1 MDKDIYDQMFGLQQA
16 WFNQA
21 LAQQKA
27 LYDEAIKAWSRL
39 LAAPKVIDWARD
51 VAVGTTPHEVV
62 YEEENLRLLRYRR
75 DSPPAY
81 AEPIVFCYALVN
93 RPYILDLQPDRSV
106 IRQFLNRGFDVYLI
120 DWGDASAADRRMT
133 LRDYIRGLIKNVA
146 DYVVAHSPAPR
157 FHLVGYCMGGTM
169 STIFTALYPE
179 PVKTLSLMAAPLDFS
194 VGGDESL
201 VQLWSD
207 PKYFDV
213 DALIDAFGNCPASFL
228 QTSFQ
233 MMKPVQNYV
242 TKYITLYDKL
252 DDEKFVE
259 NYLAMEKW
267 TNDNIPVAGETF
279 REFVKKLYQ
288 RNELVKGEFRL
299 GVGEEPI
306 QLKRI
311 TCPLLVLTATADHLV
326 PPGQT
331 EGLLPYVGS
340 TDTKAMRLNA
350 GHIGLA
356 VSSKAHKQ
364 FWPEATGWLAERSSP
379 PQSDGRSSHSP
390 TAASAASKPVRK
402 ART

>member
-1 MDKDIYDQMFGLQQA
+1 MYDQMFGLQQA

-21 LAQQKA
+21 LAHQKA
-27 LYDEAIKAWSRL
+27 LYDETIKAWSRL
-39 LAAPKVIDWARD
+39 LAVPKTVDWARD

-62 YEEENLRLLRYRR
+62 YEKDNLRLLRYQR

-81 AEPIVFCYALVN
+81 AEPVLFCYALVN
-93 RPYILDLQPDRSV
+93 RPYILDLQSNRSV
-106 IRQFLNRGFDVYLI
+106 IRQFLNRGFDVYSI
-120 DWGDASAADRRMT
+120 DWGEASAVDRSLT
-133 LRDYIRGLIKNVA
+133 LNDYIRGLIKNVA
-146 DYVVAHSPAPR
+146 DFVVAHSQTPN

-179 PVKTLSLMAAPLDFS
+179 PVKTLTLMAAPLDFS
-194 VGGDESL
+194 GGSDESL

-213 DALIDAFGNCPASFL
+213 DALIDAFGNCPAAFL
-228 QTSFQ
+228 QASFRL
-233 MMKPVQNYV
+233 MKPVQNFL

-259 NYLAMEKW
+259 NFLAMEKW
-267 TNDNIPVAGETF
+267 TNDNIPIAGETF

-288 RNELVKGEFRL
+288 RNELVRGEFRL
-299 GVGEEPI
+299 GLGEEPV
-306 QLKRI
+306 QLNRI
-311 TCPLLVLTATADHLV
+311 TCPLMLLSATADHLV
-326 PPGQT
+326 PPVQT

-340 TDTKAMRLNA
+340 TDTKVARLNA

-356 VSSKAHKQ
+356 VSSKAHQQ

-379 PQSDGRSSHSP
+379 ESDARTSHSP
-390 TAASAASKPVRK
+390 TAPSAASRAARK
-402 ART
+402 ARA

>member
-1 MDKDIYDQMFGLQQA
+1 MANTIYDQMFGMQQA
-16 WFNQA
+16 WFSQA
-21 LAQQKA
+21 LAHQKA
-27 LYDEAIKAWSRL
+27 LYDQAIKAWSRL
-39 LAAPKVIDWARD
+39 LAVPKTIDWARD
-51 VAVGTTPHEVV
+51 VAVGTTPHDIV
-62 YEEENLRLLRYRR
+62 YEEDNLRLLRYRR

-81 AEPIVFCYALVN
+81 AEPVLFCYALVN
-93 RPYILDLQPDRSV
+93 RPYILDLQPERSV

-120 DWGDASAADRRMT
+120 DWGEASAADRSLT
-133 LRDYIRGLIKNVA
+133 LNDYVRGLIKNVA
-146 DYVVAHSPAPR
+146 DYVVSHSHTPK

-179 PVKTLSLMAAPLDFS
+179 PVKTLTLMAAPVDFS
-194 VGGDESL
+194 LGGDESL

-228 QTSFQ
+228 QASFQ

-252 DDEKFVE
+252 DDERFVE
-259 NYLAMEKW
+259 NYMAMEKW

-288 RNELVKGEFRL
+288 RNELVRGEFRL
-299 GVGEEPI
+299 GLDEEPVD
-306 QLKRI
+306 LKRI
-311 TCPLLVLTATADHLV
+311 TCPLMLLSATADHLV
-326 PPGQT
+326 PPVQT
-331 EGLLPYVGS
+331 EGLLPHVGS
-340 TDTKAMRLNA
+340 TDKKAARLNA

-379 PQSDGRSSHSP
+379 QSDARRSHSP
-390 TAASAASKPVRK
+390 TGNSASHKVAKRSLA
-402 ART
+402 

>member
-1 MDKDIYDQMFGLQQA
+1 MASAIHDQMFQLQQA

-21 LAQQKA
+21 LAHQKA
-27 LYDEAIKAWSRL
+27 VYDEAIKAWSRL
-39 LAAPKVIDWARD
+39 LAVPKVIDWARD

-62 YEEENLRLLRYRR
+62 YEIGNLRLLHYRR
-75 DSPPAY
+75 DTPAAY
-81 AEPIVFCYALVN
+81 AEPILFCYALVN

-120 DWGDASAADRRMT
+120 DWGEASAADRGLT
-133 LRDYIRGLIKNVA
+133 LNDYIRGLIKNVA
-146 DYVVAHSPAPR
+146 DFVIDHSEAPQ

-169 STIFTALYPE
+169 STIFTALYSD
-179 PVKTLSLMAAPLDFS
+179 PVKTLTLMAAPLDFS
-194 VGGDESL
+194 VGHDESL

-207 PKYFDV
+207 PKFFDV
-213 DALIDAFGNCPASFL
+213 DALIDAFGNCPAAFL
-228 QTSFQ
+228 QGSFQ

-242 TKYITLYDKL
+242 TKYLALYDKL
-252 DDEKFVE
+252 DDEKYVE

-267 TNDNIPVAGETF
+267 SNDNIPVAGETF
-279 REFVKKLYQ
+279 REFVTKLYQ
-288 RNELVKGEFRL
+288 RNELVRGEFRL
-299 GVGEEPI
+299 TLGEEPI

-311 TCPLLVLTATADHLV
+311 TCPLMLLSAEADHLV
-326 PPGQT
+326 PPVQT

-340 TDTKAMRLNA
+340 TDTKVARLNA

-379 PQSDGRSSHSP
+379 PEAGARAPRS
-390 TAASAASKPVRK
+390 AAGHSAASRTARK

>member
-1 MDKDIYDQMFGLQQA
+1 MANTIYDQMFGLQQA

-21 LAQQKA
+21 LAQQKT
-27 LYDEAIKAWSRL
+27 LYDQLIKAWSRV
-39 LAAPKVIDWARD
+39 LAVPKTIDWARD

-62 YEEENLRLLRYRR
+62 YEEDNLRLLHYRR
-75 DSPPAY
+75 DTPAAY
-81 AEPIVFCYALVN
+81 SEPVLFCYALVN

-106 IRQFLNRGFDVYLI
+106 IRQFLNRGFEVYLI
-120 DWGDASAADRRMT
+120 DWGEASAADRSLT
-133 LRDYIRGLIKNVA
+133 LSDYIRGLIKNVA
-146 DYVVAHSPAPR
+146 DYVVAHAHSPK

-169 STIFTALYPE
+169 STIFTTLYPE
-179 PVKTLSLMAAPLDFS
+179 PVKTLTLMAAPLDFS
-194 VGGDESL
+194 VGAEESL

-213 DALIDAFGNCPASFL
+213 DALIDAFGNCPAAFL
-228 QTSFQ
+228 QASFQ

-242 TKYITLYDKL
+242 TKYVTLYDKL

-259 NYLAMEKW
+259 NFLAMEKW

-299 GVGEEPI
+299 GLGEEPI

-311 TCPLLVLTATADHLV
+311 TCPLMLLSATADHLV
-326 PPGQT
+326 PPVQT

-340 TDTKAMRLNA
+340 TDTKAARLNA

-379 PQSDGRSSHSP
+379 QSDARRSHSS
-390 TAASAASKPVRK
+390 TGTSGSTKAAKRAH
-402 ART
+402 T